1 MDIELVI
8 TYGRSQQFTDP
19 AISLLPKNQG
29 RQVKMKKDFSIP
41 YIAFFGRPLD
51 EYLAMFMLTEAD
63 LRSGRTL
70 DVASGPSS
78 FRAEAASTHCDIV
91 ACDPMYK
98 LSPDEILAY
107 GRASIARGIEDWEK
121 NPNFPMSDDYKA
133 KKYAALEGFVADY
146 AAHRLEGAYVY
157 GELPHLPFADRS
169 FDRVL
174 SANFLFAYAHVD
186 HGGCYDG
193 VEFDLDF
200 HLRAVE
206 EIARISHREV
216 RLVPVEYYAPPS
228 RAHDY
233 RDAVCERLKELG
245 FRCRLQPNELG
256 AVMSCYT
263 HVLVADRT

>member
-1 MDIELVI
+1 M
-8 TYGRSQQFTDP
+8 S
-19 AISLLPKNQG
+19 
-29 RQVKMKKDFSIP
+29 KDFSIP

-63 LRSGRTL
+63 LRSGKTL
-70 DVASGPSS
+70 DIASGPSS
-78 FRAEAASTHCDIV
+78 FRAEGTDLHHDIV

-98 LSPDEILAY
+98 LSPEEILAY

-121 NPNFPMSDDYKA
+121 NPNFPMSGEYKA
-133 KKYAALEGFVADY
+133 KKYAALDSFVADY
-146 AAHRLEGAYVY
+146 AAHRGEGAYVY

-174 SANFLFAYAHVD
+174 SGNFLFAYAHVD

-193 VEFDLDF
+193 EEFDLSF

-206 EIARISHREV
+206 EIARISRHEI

-233 RDAVCERLKELG
+233 RDAVCARLEELG
-245 FRCRLQPNELG
+245 FRCTLQPNELG
-256 AVMSCYT
+256 AIMSCYT
-263 HVLVADRT
+263 HVLVARRS